1 MKKSLLLLIFF
12 GIGLLKAQKNIPQL
26 QIVPGKLWNDTGGLP
41 INAHGGGIL
50 FHDGMYYWYGTH
62 KIPGLSEAKHADGG
76 IHCYSS
82 KDLINWQD
90 MGKVLNLVVGD
101 DAHDLAYE
109 CNFDRPKV
117 VFNKKSGNFIAF
129 FKLYLKGK
137 GTVTGFVGVAIS
149 QSPTGPFKYSHKF
162 LGANSDN
169 GSGDFAMHQE
179 ENGDLYHLT
188 VRKPDKAFVVG
199 KMNADYL
206 MPEGKYQVCDGIL
219 DKTEAPA
226 IIKRKGIY
234 HLLASGSTGWNPNPA
249 RYYTSTALTGPWKY
263 HGNPCTGINPN
274 NGLGP
279 EKTFGGQPTFIFKV
293 HGRDDGY
300 IAMFD
305 VNKPDHPY
313 ESLHIWLP
321 INIKDNQ
328 FSVHWQD
335 DFDLNV
341 FQHQTL
347 K

>member
-1 MKKSLLLLIFF
+1 
-12 GIGLLKAQKNIPQL
+12 
-26 QIVPGKLWNDTGGLP
+26 
-41 INAHGGGIL
+41 
-50 FHDGMYYWYGTH
+50 
-62 KIPGLSEAKHADGG
+62 
-76 IHCYSS
+76 
-82 KDLINWQD
+82 
-90 MGKVLNLVVGD
+90 
-101 DAHDLAYE
+101 
-109 CNFDRPKV
+109 
-117 VFNKKSGNFIAF
+117 
-129 FKLYLKGK
+129 
-137 GTVTGFVGVAIS
+137 
-149 QSPTGPFKYSHKF
+149 
-162 LGANSDN
+162 
-169 GSGDFAMHQE
+169 
-179 ENGDLYHLT
+179 
-188 VRKPDKAFVVG
+188 
-199 KMNADYL
+199 
-206 MPEGKYQVCDGIL
+206 L

-263 HGNPCTGINPN
+263 HGNPSTGINPN